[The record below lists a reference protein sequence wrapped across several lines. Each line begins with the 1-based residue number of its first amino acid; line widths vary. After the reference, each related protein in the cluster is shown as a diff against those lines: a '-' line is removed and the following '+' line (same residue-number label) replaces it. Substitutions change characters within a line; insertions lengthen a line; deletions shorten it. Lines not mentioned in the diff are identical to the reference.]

1 MSANLDSNGIEL
13 TLIADAAG
21 STYNAA
27 RVMAKLRCV
36 TKPFSIDTDSCDG
49 RIGREVM
56 CSLKLLPER
65 RREFWTPNNYVS
77 HVVDVLKLNHAES
90 KALKTMI
97 NTNKVLQNNH
107 SRASIATKPE
117 AFNAVKWVIET
128 QGGWGAH
135 EMRMKRKEENETK
148 THFRSQKKWL
158 EQAVERTRGMAD
170 DDAREA
176 EELTRELT
184 DLQRQFSEKSA
195 DLEAKRSHLGS
206 ALRVQERKEAATKAE
221 SELDTHICEEKQRVK
236 WKPNKRMK
244 CA

>member
-56 CSLKLLPER
+56 CSLKRLPELFEGR
-65 RREFWTPNNYVS
+65 SYWSPKYNYVS

-97 NTNKVLQNNH
+97 KTNQVLQNNH
-107 SRASIATKPE
+107 GRASIATKSE

-148 THFRSQKKWL
+148 SHFRSQKKWL

-195 DLEAKRSHLGS
+195 DLEAKRAHLGS
-206 ALRVQERKEAATKAE
+206 ALRVQERKEAAKKAE
-221 SELDTHICEEKQRVK
+221 SELDTHICEEKKRVK
-236 WKPNKRMK
+236 
-244 CA
+244 

>member
-56 CSLKLLPER
+56 CSLKRLPER
-65 RREFWTPNNYVS
+65 CYWSPNNYVS

-97 NTNKVLQNNH
+97 KTNQVLQNNH
-107 SRASIATKPE
+107 GRASIATKSE

-148 THFRSQKKWL
+148 SHFRSQKKWL

-195 DLEAKRSHLGS
+195 DLEAKRAHLGS

-221 SELDTHICEEKQRVK
+221 SELDTHICEEKKRVK
-236 WKPNKRMK
+236 YKPNKRMK